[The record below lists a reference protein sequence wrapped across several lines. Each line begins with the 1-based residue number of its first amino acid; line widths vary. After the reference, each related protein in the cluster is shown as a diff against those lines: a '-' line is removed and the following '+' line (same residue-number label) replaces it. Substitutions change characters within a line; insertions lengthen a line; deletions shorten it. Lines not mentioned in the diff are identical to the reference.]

1 MTAEKK
7 QNPQA
12 PQWQCDKC
20 GSALQMGKVTVT
32 YLGNDFTVEQWKCP
46 VCGLVLITED
56 LALGQMAEVEQNLED
71 K

>member
-1 MTAEKK
+1 MTDAKEQK
-7 QNPQA
+7 PQA
-12 PQWQCDKC
+12 PQWQCNKC
-20 GSALQMGKVTVT
+20 GSGLQKGKVTVT
-32 YLGNDFTVEQWKCP
+32 YLGNDFAVEEWKCP